1 MYFSA
6 DYTILFSLFASIQ
19 LLAEKEKFS
28 IKIIVFFRTSNNL
41 IASYAQFF
49 SLKFPLSI
57 VDTHFDCLWRL
68 MWAAEWDE
76 NISKT
81 QKAREASSVTKQS
94 FLQKQIREAIRN
106 A

>member
-6 DYTILFSLFASIQ
+6 DYTILFYLFASIQ
-19 LLAEKEKFS
+19 LLAEKE
-28 IKIIVFFRTSNNL
+28 TSNNL

-49 SLKFPLSI
+49 PLKFPLWI
-57 VDTHFDCLWRL
+57 VDTYFKVDCFWHL
-68 MWAAEWDE
+68 MWAAGWEE

-81 QKAREASSVTKQS
+81 QKAKEASSVTKQS
-94 FLQKQIREAIRN
+94 FPQIYIREAIRN